1 MSLKEFTKEVFTEY
15 GFTEDMIGVYLT
27 FLRLPRATISQ
38 VYMYINKDKDIAF
51 ESLEADL
58 QKITEITADLVSKG
72 FLKKIPGI
80 VDRYIPLEP
89 FFELIIRQSK
99 VLRDEISKTKDD
111 VLADQSNRF
120 ETLEGIQDNTINEV
134 TNAVETQVNDFFVDS
149 DKKETYKKEK
159 IEAANKRL
167 TDTLKSVENELHGTV
182 DKDYS
187 ELKSDIDELDYE
199 ENSELDKISE
209 THNKATKTLE
219 FNFHNI
225 LNTLNETVKNI
236 SSTFVDT
243 SENGT
248 TTAKNDINS
257 IIKALLDDFL
267 NRVSNL
273 ETELKK
279 DLDSHVDHHKDE
291 AADLK
296 PKMEKILEKYMDQM
310 NKVIVDLKER
320 IDTLF
325 KEHISTLN
333 KTSTQL
339 QERVKDHVENRH
351 KTLENQV
358 TQFRDTTLTL
368 MDNLVTTSEKLT
380 DLSSELKKRGAAFKA
395 LFAGKHKKYKAIYKE
410 IQLKV
415 ETISDKLKQEFSQ
428 STELY
433 IEDTSKTTR
442 DLKNDVTT
450 TISLE
455 NEEFNKQTTDLNS
468 RAQSTIDADMG
479 PLANDLVGE
488 VESTIDEGVKHCSDT
503 SLKLKDSLETSLNQH
518 HDDYNKAITRH
529 NDVTIK
535 HYNDS
540 DADVKRLN
548 TDFVKDMDIK
558 FNAGVSDVTNEV
570 NIQIKDIDTHRDNY
584 RIKQRE
590 MFDERLSKIR
600 DDFDRSK
607 QSTTSKVDGEINFF
621 NNDCSELDK
630 NLYDM
635 LEDHKNK
642 YKENATTLQSSLSNT
657 VKDTIQNVKDAIADF
672 TLTFMNSIDDCNE
685 TAEKNEEKLND
696 IDQASGAIPEIK
708 KVNTW
713 HTIGVEALIA
723 AIKDTIHRTKS
734 SIIIVTPIVIPE
746 ILQLISQVAFQKK
759 AARFLLTSHWNLA
772 QYGDIITKM
781 KTLGNIQFRQLKSKG
796 DFYAVTRDAEE
807 VLLAPASK
815 KDEDIVAV
823 ISEEEGYAILYSQF
837 IGPIFQANSRPI

>member
-1 MSLKEFTKEVFTEY
+1 MSLKEFTNEVFTQY

-58 QKITEITADLVSKG
+58 QKITEITADLESKG
-72 FLKKIPGI
+72 FIKKVPGI

-89 FFELIIRQSK
+89 FFNLFIRQSK

-134 TNAVETQVNDFFVDS
+134 TNAVETQINDFFVDS
-149 DKKETYKKEK
+149 DKKDTYKKEK
-159 IEAANKRL
+159 IEAVNKRL
-167 TDTLKSVENELHGTV
+167 TDTLKSLENELHGTV

-199 ENSELDKISE
+199 VNSELDKISE
-209 THNKATKTLE
+209 NHNKATKTLE

-236 SSTFVDT
+236 SKTFVDT

-248 TTAKNDINS
+248 TTAKDDINS
-257 IIKALLDDFL
+257 IVKALLDDFS
-267 NRVSNL
+267 NRISNL

-279 DLDSHVDHHKDE
+279 DLDAHVNHHKDE

-296 PKMEKILEKYMDQM
+296 PKMEKTLEKYMDQM
-310 NKVIVDLKER
+310 NKVIIDLKER
-320 IDTLF
+320 IDSLF

-339 QERVKDHVENRH
+339 QNRIKDHVDNRH
-351 KTLENQV
+351 KTLEDQIK
-358 TQFRDTTLTL
+358 QFRDTTLTL
-368 MDNLVTTSEKLT
+368 MDNLVSTSEQLT

-410 IQLKV
+410 IQEKV

-428 STELY
+428 STEIY

-468 RAQSTIDADMG
+468 RAQSTIDTDMG

-488 VESTIDEGVKHCSDT
+488 VDSTIDEGVKHCSDT
-503 SLKLKDSLETSLNQH
+503 SLKLKDTLETSLHQH
-518 HDDYNKAITRH
+518 HGDYDKSITRH
-529 NDVTIK
+529 NEVTIK
-535 HYNDS
+535 HYNNS

-548 TDFVKDMDIK
+548 DDFVKDMDIK
-558 FNAGVSDVTNEV
+558 FNAGVADVTNEV
-570 NIQIKDIDTHRDNY
+570 GIQIKDIDTHRDNY

-600 DDFDRSK
+600 SDFDRSK

-621 NNDCSELDK
+621 NNDCSDLDK
-630 NLYDM
+630 NLFDM

-672 TLTFMNSIDDCNE
+672 TLTFMNSIDDCSE

-713 HTIGVEALIA
+713 HTIGIEALIA
-723 AIKDTIHRTKS
+723 ATKDTIHRTKS
-734 SIIIVTPIVIPE
+734 SIIIVTPTVIPE